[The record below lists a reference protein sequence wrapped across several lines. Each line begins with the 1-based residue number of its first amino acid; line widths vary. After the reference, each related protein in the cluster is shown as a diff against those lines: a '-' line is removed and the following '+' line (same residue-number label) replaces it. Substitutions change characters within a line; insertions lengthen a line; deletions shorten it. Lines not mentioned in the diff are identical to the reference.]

1 MPHVSCISVAYG
13 PTPELF
19 SLLESVQRHAGDIS
33 YDMTVVTQPS
43 DGGSMAEEISRRAPW
58 VRVNALETNIGF
70 GPANNLAISQ
80 ATGEFIALLNPDI
93 VVTEG
98 WLPPLLSA
106 LDDRAVFVAA
116 PPLLSAE
123 GRVDEAGQVMF
134 ADGGSDAI
142 GGPQW
147 PNDYEQMMFS
157 RDVDY
162 ASAACWLMRRSV
174 FLELGG
180 FDPAYAPAYFEDPDL
195 AFTAR
200 ARGLVSRLV
209 IDRPVVHVHAVASE
223 SRVALAERSRKVF
236 QSKWAEVLQSQP
248 TRLTSGEDGS
258 RARDHMCASRTLIL
272 IGDTV
277 ADTEVNSIIEKAGV
291 VAAAQPRERVAV
303 ALSPRPFVE
312 GLRRRFGRVG
322 LEMIQ
327 RSPLEVLAS
336 RREWATTVERH
347 GL

>member
-1 MPHVSCISVAYG
+1 MPHVSCISVTYG
-13 PTPELF
+13 PTPEIF
-19 SLLESVQRHAGDIS
+19 TLLESVQRHAGDIS

-58 VRVNALETNIGF
+58 VRVIALDSNIGF
-70 GPANNLAISQ
+70 GPANNLAAEQ
-80 ATGEFIALLNPDI
+80 VTGEFIALLNPDI

-98 WLPPLLSA
+98 WLPPLLST

-116 PPLLSAE
+116 PPLLSTE
-123 GRVDEAGQVMF
+123 GRIDEAGQVMF

-174 FLELGG
+174 FTSLGG

-200 ARGLVSRLV
+200 SCGLVSRLV
-209 IDRPVVHVHAVASE
+209 VDRPVVHAHAVANE
-223 SRVALAERSRKVF
+223 GRVALAERSRKIF
-236 QSKWAEVLQSQP
+236 QAKWAEVLKSQP
-248 TRLTSGEDGS
+248 KRLVHGEDGS
-258 RARDHMCASRTLIL
+258 RARDHMCASRALIL
-272 IGDTV
+272 IGDAV
-277 ADTEVNSIIEKAGV
+277 TEIEVIAIIEKAGV

-303 ALSPRPFVE
+303 ALSPRSFIE
-312 GLRRRFGRVG
+312 GLRRQFSRMG
-322 LEMIQ
+322 LEIIQ
-327 RSPLEVLAS
+327 QAPLDVLAS

-347 GL
+347 GV

>member
-1 MPHVSCISVAYG
+1 MPHVSCISVTYG
-13 PTPELF
+13 PTPEIF
-19 SLLESVQRHAGDIS
+19 ALLESVQRHAGDIS
-33 YDMTVVTQPS
+33 YDMTVVVQPS
-43 DGGSMAEEISRRAPW
+43 DEGSMAEEITRRAPW
-58 VRVNALETNIGF
+58 VRVIALETNIGF

-209 IDRPVVHVHAVASE
+209 VDRPVVHAHATATE
-223 SRVALAERSRKVF
+223 SRVALAERSRKIF
-236 QSKWAEVLQSQP
+236 QAKWADVLLSQP
-248 TRLTSGEDGS
+248 TRLVNGEDGS

-322 LEMIQ
+322 LEIFQCPLSAIDPQ
-327 RSPLEVLAS
+327 RV
-336 RREWATTVERH
+336 ATATKVERH
-347 GL
+347 GI

>member
-1 MPHVSCISVAYG
+1 MPHVSCISVTYG
-13 PTPELF
+13 PTPEIFL
-19 SLLESVQRHAGDIS
+19 LLESVQRHAGDIP

-43 DGGSMAEEISRRAPW
+43 DDGSMAEEIARRAPW
-58 VRVNALETNIGF
+58 VRVIALDSNIGF
-70 GPANNLAISQ
+70 GPANNLA
-80 ATGEFIALLNPDI
+80 AELVAGEFIALLNPDI

-98 WLPPLLSA
+98 WLPPLSA
-106 LDDRAVFVAA
+106 ALEDRSVFVAA
-116 PPLLSAE
+116 PPLLSIE

-162 ASAACWLMRRSV
+162 ASAACWLTRRSV

-200 ARGLVSRLV
+200 SRGLVSRLV
-209 IDRPVVHVHAVASE
+209 VERPVVHAHAAANE
-223 SRVALAERSRKVF
+223 SRIALAERSRKIF
-236 QSKWAEVLQSQP
+236 QAKWAEVLLSQP
-248 TRLTSGEDGS
+248 TRLASAEDGS
-258 RARDHMCASRTLIL
+258 RVRDHMCASRTLIL

-277 ADTEVNSIIEKAGV
+277 ADIEVIAIIEKAGV
-291 VAAAQPRERVAV
+291 SAAAQPRERIAV

-312 GLRRRFGRVG
+312 GLRRKQNRVG
-322 LEMIQ
+322 LEIIQ
-327 RSPLEVLAS
+327 QSPLEVLAC
-336 RREWATTVERH
+336 RREWATAVERH
-347 GL
+347 GV

>member
-1 MPHVSCISVAYG
+1 MPHVSCISVTYG
-13 PTPELF
+13 PTPEIF
-19 SLLESVQRHAGDIS
+19 ALLESVQRHAGDIS

-43 DGGSMAEEISRRAPW
+43 DEGSMAEEITQRVPW
-58 VRVNALETNIGF
+58 VRVIALDSNIGF
-70 GPANNLAISQ
+70 GPANNLAIEQ
-80 ATGEFIALLNPDI
+80 VAGEFIALLNPDI

-106 LDDRAVFVAA
+106 LDDHAVFVAA

-147 PNDYEQMMFS
+147 PHDYEQMMFS

-162 ASAACWLMRRSV
+162 ASAACWVARQSV
-174 FLELGG
+174 FQSLGG

-209 IDRPVVHVHAVASE
+209 VDRPVVHAHATATE
-223 SRVALAERSRKVF
+223 GRVALAERSRKTF
-236 QSKWAEVLQSQP
+236 QKKWAAELLSQP
-248 TRLTSGEDGS
+248 TRLANGEDGS
-258 RARDHMCASRTLIL
+258 RVRDHMCGSRTLIL
-272 IGDTV
+272 IGDSV
-277 ADTEVNSIIEKAGV
+277 VEAE
-291 VAAAQPRERVAV
+291 VAAIVETAGHSALANPRDRVTV
-303 ALSPRPFVE
+303 GLSPRPFVE
-312 GLRRRFGRVG
+312 GLRRRWGRAG
-322 LEMIQ
+322 LEIIQ
-327 RSPLEVLAS
+327 CPLSAIDPQRV
-336 RREWATTVERH
+336 ATATKVERH
-347 GL
+347 GI

>member
-1 MPHVSCISVAYG
+1 MPHVSCITVTYG
-13 PTPELF
+13 PTPEIF
-19 SLLESVQRHAGDIS
+19 ALLESVQRHAGDIS
-33 YDMTVVTQPS
+33 FDMTVVTQPS
-43 DGGSMAEEISRRAPW
+43 DGGSMAEEVTRRAPW
-58 VRVNALETNIGF
+58 VRVIALDSNIGF
-70 GPANNLAISQ
+70 GPANNIA
-80 ATGEFIALLNPDI
+80 AEKVEGEFIALLNPDI

-98 WLPPLLSA
+98 WSPPLLSA

-200 ARGLVSRLV
+200 SHGLVSRLV
-209 IDRPVVHVHAVASE
+209 VDRPVVHAHATATE
-223 SRVALAERSRKVF
+223 GRVALAERSRKIF
-236 QSKWAEVLQSQP
+236 QAKWAEVLKSQP
-248 TRLTSGEDGS
+248 KRLVHGEDGA

-272 IGDTV
+272 IGDAV
-277 ADTEVNSIIEKAGV
+277 ADAEVRAIVEKAGV
-291 VAAAQPRERVAV
+291 AAAAQPRERVAV
-303 ALSPRPFVE
+303 ALSARPFVE
-312 GLRRRFGRVG
+312 GLRRRLSHVG
-322 LEMIQ
+322 LEIIQ
-327 RSPLEVLAS
+327 QSPFDVLAS

-347 GL
+347 GV

>member
-1 MPHVSCISVAYG
+1 MPHVSCITVTYG
-13 PTPELF
+13 PTPEIF
-19 SLLESVQRHAGDIS
+19 ALLEAVQRHAGDITF
-33 YDMTVVTQPS
+33 DMTVVTQPS

-58 VRVNALETNIGF
+58 VRVIALDSNIGF
-70 GPANNLAISQ
+70 GPANNLAAEQVS
-80 ATGEFIALLNPDI
+80 GEFIALLNPDI

-116 PPLLSAE
+116 PPLLSTE

-209 IDRPVVHVHAVASE
+209 VDRPVVHAHVTATE
-223 SRVALAERSRKVF
+223 GRVALAERSRKIF
-236 QSKWAEVLQSQP
+236 QAKWAEVLKSQP
-248 TRLTSGEDGS
+248 KRLVHGEDGS

-272 IGDTV
+272 IGDAV
-277 ADTEVNSIIEKAGV
+277 ADAEVRAIIEKAGV
-291 VAAAQPRERVAV
+291 AAAAQPRKRVAV
-303 ALSPRPFVE
+303 ALSPRLFIE
-312 GLRRRFGRVG
+312 GLRRQFSRMG
-322 LEMIQ
+322 LEIIQ
-327 RSPLEVLAS
+327 QAPLDVLAP
-336 RREWATTVERH
+336 RREWATSVESH
-347 GL
+347 GV

>member
-1 MPHVSCISVAYG
+1 MPHVSCISVTYG
-13 PTPELF
+13 PTPEIF
-19 SLLESVQRHAGDIS
+19 TLLESVQRHAGDIS

-43 DGGSMAEEISRRAPW
+43 DGGSMAEEISRRVPW
-58 VRVNALETNIGF
+58 VRVIALDSNIGF
-70 GPANNLAISQ
+70 GPANNLAIEQ
-80 ATGEFIALLNPDI
+80 VAGEFIALLNPDV

-106 LDDRAVFVAA
+106 LDDHAVFVAA

-147 PNDYEQMMFS
+147 PHDYEQMMFS

-209 IDRPVVHVHAVASE
+209 VDRPVVHAHAVASE
-223 SRVALAERSRKVF
+223 SRVALAECSRKIF
-236 QSKWAEVLQSQP
+236 QAKWAKVLQSQP
-248 TRLTSGEDGS
+248 KRLFHGEDGS
-258 RARDHMCASRTLIL
+258 RARDHMCDVRRLIL
-272 IGDTV
+272 IGDDV
-277 ADTEVNSIIEKAGV
+277 AESEVVPIIDAA
-291 VAAAQPRERVAV
+291 VALAVAQPRDRVCV
-303 ALSPRPFVE
+303 ALSSRPYME
-312 GLRRRFGRVG
+312 GLRRRLSRVG
-322 LEMIQ
+322 LEIIQ
-327 RSPLEVLAS
+327 QAPLEVFAS
-336 RREWATTVERH
+336 RQDWFTSIDQY
-347 GL
+347 GI

>member
-1 MPHVSCISVAYG
+1 MPHVSCISVTYG
-13 PTPELF
+13 PTPDTF
-19 SLLESVQRHAGDIS
+19 ALLESVQRHAGDIS

-58 VRVNALETNIGF
+58 VRVIALDSNIGF
-70 GPANNLAISQ
+70 GPANNLAAGQVS
-80 ATGEFIALLNPDI
+80 GEFIALLNPDI

-116 PPLLSAE
+116 PPLLSTE

-180 FDPAYAPAYFEDPDL
+180 FDPVYAPAYFEDPDL

-200 ARGLVSRLV
+200 SRGLASRLV
-209 IDRPVVHVHAVASE
+209 VDRPVVHAHAVASE
-223 SRVALAERSRKVF
+223 NHVALAERSRKIF
-236 QSKWAEVLQSQP
+236 QAKWAEVLQSQP
-248 TRLTSGEDGS
+248 KRLVHGEDGS
-258 RARDHMCASRTLIL
+258 RARDHMCASRIL
-272 IGDTV
+272 IMIGDAV
-277 ADTEVNSIIEKAGV
+277 ADAEVIAIVEKAGV
-291 VAAAQPRERVAV
+291 AAAGQPRERVAV

-312 GLRRRFGRVG
+312 GSRRRLSRMG
-322 LEMIQ
+322 LEIIQ
-327 RSPLEVLAS
+327 QAPLDVLAS
-336 RREWATTVERH
+336 RHEWATSVERH
-347 GL
+347 GV

>member
-1 MPHVSCISVAYG
+1 MPHVSCISVTYG
-13 PTPELF
+13 PTPEIF
-19 SLLESVQRHAGDIS
+19 SLLESVQRHAGDVS

-43 DGGSMAEEISRRAPW
+43 DEGSMAEEIARRAPW
-58 VRVNALETNIGF
+58 VKVIALETNIGF
-70 GPANNLAISQ
+70 GPANNLAINQ

-98 WLPPLLSA
+98 WAPPLLSA
-106 LDDRAVFVAA
+106 LDDQAVFVAA

-123 GRVDEAGQVMF
+123 GRIDEAGQVMF

-162 ASAACWLMRRSV
+162 ASAACWLMRRAV

-195 AFTAR
+195 AFMAR
-200 ARGLVSRLV
+200 SSGFVSRLV
-209 IDRPVVHVHAVASE
+209 VDRPVVHAHALATE
-223 SRVALAERSRKVF
+223 GRVALAERSRKVF
-236 QSKWAEVLQSQP
+236 QTKWADVLPSQP
-248 TRLTSGEDGS
+248 TRLVNGEDGS

-272 IGDTV
+272 IGDAV
-277 ADTEVNSIIEKAGV
+277 ADTEASAIVERAGSL
-291 VAAAQPRERVAV
+291 AAAQPRDRVCV
-303 ALSPRPFVE
+303 AMSPRPFVE
-312 GLRRRFGRVG
+312 GLRRRFASAG
-322 LEMIQ
+322 LEIIQ
-327 RSPLEVLAS
+327 QAPLDVLAS
-336 RREWATTVERH
+336 RREWSTNVERY

>member
-1 MPHVSCISVAYG
+1 
-13 PTPELF
+13 
-19 SLLESVQRHAGDIS
+19 
-33 YDMTVVTQPS
+33 
-43 DGGSMAEEISRRAPW
+43 
-58 VRVNALETNIGF
+58 
-70 GPANNLAISQ
+70 
-80 ATGEFIALLNPDI
+80 LNPDI

-98 WLPPLLSA
+98 WLRPLLSA

-116 PPLLSAE
+116 PPLLSTE
-123 GRVDEAGQVMF
+123 GRIDEAGQVMF

-162 ASAACWLMRRSV
+162 ASAACWLLRRSV

-180 FDPAYAPAYFEDPDL
+180 FDPAYAPAYFEDPEL

-209 IDRPVVHVHAVASE
+209 VDRPVAHVHTAATE
-223 SRVALAERSRKVF
+223 GRVALAERSRKVF
-236 QSKWAEVLQSQP
+236 QAKWADVLLSQP
-248 TRLTSGEDGS
+248 KRLVDGEDGA
-258 RARDHMCASRTLIL
+258 RARDHLCASRILIL
-272 IGDTV
+272 IGDAV
-277 ADTEVNSIIEKAGV
+277 ADTEVHAIVEHAGSLATV
-291 VAAAQPRERVAV
+291 QPRDRVCV

-312 GLRRRFGRVG
+312 GLRRKFSRAG
-322 LEMIQ
+322 LEIIQ
-327 RSPLEVLAS
+327 QSPHDVLAA
-336 RREWATTVERH
+336 RQTWATSIDRH

>member
-1 MPHVSCISVAYG
+1 MPHVSCITVTYG
-13 PTPELF
+13 PTPEIF
-19 SLLESVQRHAGDIS
+19 ALLESVQRHAGDIS
-33 YDMTVVTQPS
+33 FDMTVVTQPS
-43 DGGSMAEEISRRAPW
+43 DGGSMAEEVTRRAPW
-58 VRVNALETNIGF
+58 VRVIALDSNIGF
-70 GPANNLAISQ
+70 GPANNIA
-80 ATGEFIALLNPDI
+80 AEKVEGEFIALLNPDI

-98 WLPPLLSA
+98 WSPLLLSA

-200 ARGLVSRLV
+200 SHGLVSRLV
-209 IDRPVVHVHAVASE
+209 VDRPVVHAHATATE
-223 SRVALAERSRKVF
+223 GRVALAERSRKIF
-236 QSKWAEVLQSQP
+236 QAKWAEVLKSQP
-248 TRLTSGEDGS
+248 KRLVHGEDGA

-272 IGDTV
+272 IGDAV
-277 ADTEVNSIIEKAGV
+277 ADAEVRAIVEKAGV
-291 VAAAQPRERVAV
+291 AAAAQPRERVAV
-303 ALSPRPFVE
+303 ALSARPFVE
-312 GLRRRFGRVG
+312 GLRRRLSHVG
-322 LEMIQ
+322 LEIIQ
-327 RSPLEVLAS
+327 QSPFDVLAS

-347 GL
+347 GV

>member
-1 MPHVSCISVAYG
+1 MPHVSCILVTYG
-13 PTPELF
+13 PTPEIF
-19 SLLESVQRHAGDIS
+19 ALLESVQRHAGDIS

-43 DGGSMAEEISRRAPW
+43 DDGSMAEEISRRAPW
-58 VRVNALETNIGF
+58 VRVIALDSNIGF
-70 GPANNLAISQ
+70 GSANNLAIDEV
-80 ATGEFIALLNPDI
+80 AGEFIALLNPDI

-98 WLPPLLSA
+98 WLPPLLST
-106 LDDRAVFVAA
+106 LDDHAVFVAA

-200 ARGLVSRLV
+200 SRGLVSRLV
-209 IDRPVVHVHAVASE
+209 VDRPVVHAHAVASE

-236 QSKWAEVLQSQP
+236 QSKWAEVLHSQP
-248 TRLTSGEDGS
+248 TRLKSSEDGA
-258 RARDHMCASRTLIL
+258 RARDHLCASRTLIL
-272 IGDTV
+272 VGDAV
-277 ADTEVNSIIEKAGV
+277 ADTEVLAIIEKTGV

-312 GLRRRFGRVG
+312 GLRRRWGRAG
-322 LEMIQ
+322 LEIIQ
-327 RSPLEVLAS
+327 QAPLDVLAS
-336 RREWATTVERH
+336 RREWATTVERQ
-347 GL
+347 GV

>member
-1 MPHVSCISVAYG
+1 MPHVSCISVTYG
-13 PTPELF
+13 PTPEIF
-19 SLLESVQRHAGDIS
+19 ALLESVQRHAGDITF
-33 YDMTVVTQPS
+33 DMTVVTQPS
-43 DGGSMAEEISRRAPW
+43 DGGSMAEEISRRVPW
-58 VRVNALETNIGF
+58 VRVIALDSNIGF
-70 GPANNLAISQ
+70 GPANNLAAEQVS
-80 ATGEFIALLNPDI
+80 GEFIALLNPDI

-98 WLPPLLSA
+98 WLPPLLST

-116 PPLLSAE
+116 PQLLSAE

-200 ARGLVSRLV
+200 ARGLASRLV
-209 IDRPVVHVHAVASE
+209 VDRPVVHAHAVASE
-223 SRVALAERSRKVF
+223 SRVALAERSRKIF
-236 QSKWAEVLQSQP
+236 QAKWAEVLQSQP
-248 TRLTSGEDGS
+248 KRLVHGEDGS
-258 RARDHMCASRTLIL
+258 RARDHLCASRTLIL

-277 ADTEVNSIIEKAGV
+277 ADTEVIAIVEKAGHS
-291 VAAAQPRERVAV
+291 AV
-303 ALSPRPFVE
+303 ANPRDRFTVVLSPRPFVE
-312 GLRRRFGRVG
+312 GLRRRWSRSGLEIIQCPLAIIDPQRVATATKIERVG
-322 LEMIQ
+322 
-327 RSPLEVLAS
+327 V
-336 RREWATTVERH
+336 
-347 GL
+347 

>member
-1 MPHVSCISVAYG
+1 MPHVSCITVTYG

-33 YDMTVVTQPS
+33 FDMTVVTQPS
-43 DGGSMAEEISRRAPW
+43 DGGSMADEVSRRAPW
-58 VRVNALETNIGF
+58 VRVIALDSNIGF
-70 GPANNLAISQ
+70 GLANNLAVKQ
-80 ATGEFIALLNPDI
+80 VEGEFIALLNPDI

-98 WLPPLLSA
+98 WLPPLLST
-106 LDDRAVFVAA
+106 LGDRAVFVAA

-123 GRVDEAGQVMF
+123 GRVEEAGQVMF
-134 ADGGSDAI
+134 ADGGSDAV

-180 FDPAYAPAYFEDPDL
+180 FDPAYAPAYFEDSDL
-195 AFTAR
+195 ALTVR

-209 IDRPVVHVHAVASE
+209 VDRPVVHAHVTANE
-223 SRVALAERSRKVF
+223 SRVALAERSRKIF
-236 QSKWAEVLQSQP
+236 QAKWAEVLLSQP
-248 TRLTSGEDGS
+248 KRLVNGEDGS

-272 IGDTV
+272 IGDAV
-277 ADTEVNSIIEKAGV
+277 ADAEVRAIVEKAGV
-291 VAAAQPRERVAV
+291 AAAAQPRERVAV

-312 GLRRRFGRVG
+312 GLRRQFSRMG
-322 LEMIQ
+322 LEIIQ
-327 RSPLEVLAS
+327 QAPLDVLAS
-336 RREWATTVERH
+336 RGEWATTVERH

>member
-1 MPHVSCISVAYG
+1 MPHVSCISVTYG
-13 PTPELF
+13 PTPEIFL
-19 SLLESVQRHAGDIS
+19 LLESVQRHAGDIP

-43 DGGSMAEEISRRAPW
+43 DDGSMAEEIARRAPW
-58 VRVNALETNIGF
+58 VRVIALDSNIGF
-70 GPANNLAISQ
+70 GPANNLA
-80 ATGEFIALLNPDI
+80 AELVAGEFIALLNPDI

-98 WLPPLLSA
+98 WLPPLSA
-106 LDDRAVFVAA
+106 ALEDLAVFVAA
-116 PPLLSAE
+116 PPLLSIE

-162 ASAACWLMRRSV
+162 ASAACWLTRRSV

-200 ARGLVSRLV
+200 SRGLVSRLV
-209 IDRPVVHVHAVASE
+209 VERPVVHAHAAANE
-223 SRVALAERSRKVF
+223 SRIALAERSRKIF
-236 QSKWAEVLQSQP
+236 QAKWAEVLKSQP
-248 TRLTSGEDGS
+248 KRLVHGEDGA
-258 RARDHMCASRTLIL
+258 RARDHMCSSRTLIL
-272 IGDTV
+272 IGNAVTE
-277 ADTEVNSIIEKAGV
+277 TEVIAIIEKAGV
-291 VAAAQPRERVAV
+291 AAAAQPRERVAV

-312 GLRRRFGRVG
+312 GLRRRFNRMS
-322 LEMIQ
+322 LEIIQ
-327 RSPLEVLAS
+327 RSPHDVLAS
-336 RREWATTVERH
+336 RREWATSVERH
-347 GL
+347 GV

>member
-58 VRVNALETNIGF
+58 VRVIALETNIGF

-106 LDDRAVFVAA
+106 LDDSAVFVAA

-200 ARGLVSRLV
+200 ARGWVSRLV
-209 IDRPVVHVHAVASE
+209 VDRPVVHAHAIASE
-223 SRVALAERSRKVF
+223 SRVALAERSRKIF
-236 QSKWAEVLQSQP
+236 QAKWAEVLQSQP
-248 TRLTSGEDGS
+248 TRLKSGEDGS

-272 IGDTV
+272 IGDAVTE
-277 ADTEVNSIIEKAGV
+277 TEVIAIIEKAGV

-303 ALSPRPFVE
+303 AFSPRPFVE

>member
-1 MPHVSCISVAYG
+1 MPHVSCISVTYG
-13 PTPELF
+13 PTPEIFL
-19 SLLESVQRHAGDIS
+19 LLESVQRHAGDIP

-43 DGGSMAEEISRRAPW
+43 DDGSMAEEIARRAPW
-58 VRVNALETNIGF
+58 VRVIALDSNIGF
-70 GPANNLAISQ
+70 GPANNLA
-80 ATGEFIALLNPDI
+80 AELVAGEFIALLNPDI

-98 WLPPLLSA
+98 WLPPLSA
-106 LDDRAVFVAA
+106 ALEDRSVFVAA
-116 PPLLSAE
+116 PPLLSIE

-180 FDPAYAPAYFEDPDL
+180 FDPAYAPAYFEDSDL

-200 ARGLVSRLV
+200 SRGLVSRLV
-209 IDRPVVHVHAVASE
+209 VDRPVVHAHAVANE
-223 SRVALAERSRKVF
+223 GRVALAERSRKIF
-236 QSKWAEVLQSQP
+236 QAKWAEVLKSQP
-248 TRLTSGEDGS
+248 KRLVHGEDGA
-258 RARDHMCASRTLIL
+258 RARDHMCSSRTLIL
-272 IGDTV
+272 IGNAVTE
-277 ADTEVNSIIEKAGV
+277 TEVIAIIEKAGV
-291 VAAAQPRERVAV
+291 AAAAQPRERVAV

-312 GLRRRFGRVG
+312 GLRRRFNRMS
-322 LEMIQ
+322 LEIIQ
-327 RSPLEVLAS
+327 RSPHDVLAS
-336 RREWATTVERH
+336 RREWATSIERH
-347 GL
+347 GV

>member
-1 MPHVSCISVAYG
+1 VSCISVTYG
-13 PTPELF
+13 PTPEIF
-19 SLLESVQRHAGDIS
+19 SLLESVQRHAGDVS

-43 DGGSMAEEISRRAPW
+43 DEGSMAEEIARRAPW
-58 VRVNALETNIGF
+58 VKVIALETNIGF
-70 GPANNLAISQ
+70 GLANNLAINQ

-98 WLPPLLSA
+98 WAPPLLSA
-106 LDDRAVFVAA
+106 LDDQAVFVAA

-123 GRVDEAGQVMF
+123 GRIDEAGQVMF

-162 ASAACWLMRRSV
+162 ASAACWLMRRAV

-195 AFTAR
+195 AFMAR
-200 ARGLVSRLV
+200 SSGFVSRLV
-209 IDRPVVHVHAVASE
+209 VDRPVVHAHALATE
-223 SRVALAERSRKVF
+223 GRVALAERSRKVF
-236 QSKWAEVLQSQP
+236 QTKWADVLPSQP
-248 TRLTSGEDGS
+248 TRLVNGEDGS

-272 IGDTV
+272 IGDAV
-277 ADTEVNSIIEKAGV
+277 ADTEASAIVERAGSL
-291 VAAAQPRERVAV
+291 AAAQPRDRVCV
-303 ALSPRPFVE
+303 AMSPRPFVE
-312 GLRRRFGRVG
+312 GLRRRFASAG
-322 LEMIQ
+322 LEIIQ
-327 RSPLEVLAS
+327 QAPLDVLAS
-336 RREWATTVERH
+336 RREWSTNVERY

>member
-1 MPHVSCISVAYG
+1 MPHVSCISVTYG
-13 PTPELF
+13 PTPEIF
-19 SLLESVQRHAGDIS
+19 ALLESVRRHAGDIS

-43 DGGSMAEEISRRAPW
+43 DEGSMGEEISRRAPW
-58 VRVNALETNIGF
+58 VNVIARDSNIGF
-70 GPANNLAISQ
+70 GSANNLAVEQVS
-80 ATGEFIALLNPDI
+80 GDFIALLNPDI

-98 WLPPLLSA
+98 WLPPLLLA
-106 LDDRAVFVAA
+106 HDDRAVFVAA

-209 IDRPVVHVHAVASE
+209 VDRPVVHAHVTAAE
-223 SRVALAERSRKVF
+223 GRVALAERSRKVF
-236 QSKWAEVLQSQP
+236 QSKWAEGLKSQP
-248 TRLTSGEDGS
+248 SRLVNGEDGS
-258 RARDHMCASRTLIL
+258 RARDHMCSSRTLIL
-272 IGDTV
+272 IGDAV
-277 ADTEVNSIIEKAGV
+277 ADAEVRAFVEKAGV
-291 VAAAQPRERVAV
+291 AAAAQPRERVAV
-303 ALSPRPFVE
+303 ALSPRPFIE
-312 GLRRRFGRVG
+312 GLRRQFSRMG
-322 LEMIQ
+322 LEIIQ
-327 RSPLEVLAS
+327 QAPLDVLAS

-347 GL
+347 GV

>member
-1 MPHVSCISVAYG
+1 MPHVSCISVTYG
-13 PTPELF
+13 PTPEIF

-43 DGGSMAEEISRRAPW
+43 DESSMAEEITRRAPW
-58 VRVNALETNIGF
+58 VRVIALDSNIGF
-70 GPANNLAISQ
+70 GPANNIAAEQ
-80 ATGEFIALLNPDI
+80 VTGEFIALLNPDV

-116 PPLLSAE
+116 PPLLSAHGYVE
-123 GRVDEAGQVMF
+123 EVGQVMF
-134 ADGGSDAI
+134 ADGGSDAV

-147 PNDYEQMMFS
+147 PNNYEQMMFS

-162 ASAACWLMRRSV
+162 ASAACWLMRRVV
-174 FLELGG
+174 FRELGG

-200 ARGLVSRLV
+200 SRGLVSRLV
-209 IDRPVVHVHAVASE
+209 VDRPVVHAHVVANE
-223 SRVALAERSRKVF
+223 SRVALAERSRKIF
-236 QSKWAEVLQSQP
+236 QEKWVDVLSSQP
-248 TRLTSGEDGS
+248 KRLVDGEDS
-258 RARDHMCASRTLIL
+258 ARARDHMCTSRTLIL
-272 IGDTV
+272 IGD
-277 ADTEVNSIIEKAGV
+277 AFMDTEVIAIIEKAGV
-291 VAAAQPRERVAV
+291 AAAAQPRDRVCV

-312 GLRRRFGRVG
+312 GLRRKFSRAG
-322 LEMIQ
+322 LEIIQ
-327 RSPLEVLAS
+327 QAPPDVLAS

-347 GL
+347 GV

>member
-1 MPHVSCISVAYG
+1 MPHVSCISVTYG
-13 PTPELF
+13 PTPEIF
-19 SLLESVQRHAGDIS
+19 ALLESVQRHAGDIS

-58 VRVNALETNIGF
+58 VHVIALDSNIGF
-70 GPANNLAISQ
+70 GPANNLAIEQ
-80 ATGEFIALLNPDI
+80 AVGEFIALLNPDI

-106 LDDRAVFVAA
+106 LDDHAVFVAA
-116 PPLLSAE
+116 PPLLSTE

-200 ARGLVSRLV
+200 TRGLVSRLV
-209 IDRPVVHVHAVASE
+209 VDRPVVHAHAAATE
-223 SRVALAERSRKVF
+223 SRVTLAERSRKIF
-236 QSKWAEVLQSQP
+236 QTKWAAELLSQP
-248 TRLTSGEDGS
+248 TRLVNGEDGS
-258 RARDHMCASRTLIL
+258 RVRDHLCPSRTLIL

-277 ADTEVNSIIEKAGV
+277 ADIEVVAIIEKAGV
-291 VAAAQPRERVAV
+291 SAAAQPRERIAV

-312 GLRRRFGRVG
+312 GLRRRWGRAG
-322 LEMIQ
+322 LEIFQCPLSAIDPQ
-327 RSPLEVLAS
+327 RV
-336 RREWATTVERH
+336 ATATKVERH
-347 GL
+347 GI

>member
-1 MPHVSCISVAYG
+1 MPLVSCISVTYG
-13 PTPELF
+13 PTPEIF

-33 YDMTVVTQPS
+33 YDMTVVAQPS
-43 DGGSMAEEISRRAPW
+43 DDGSMAEEISRRAPW
-58 VRVNALETNIGF
+58 VRVIALDSNIGF
-70 GPANNLAISQ
+70 GPANNLSIDQ
-80 ATGEFIALLNPDI
+80 AAGDFIALLNPDI

-98 WLPPLLSA
+98 WLSPLLSA

-142 GGPQW
+142 GGAQW

-200 ARGLVSRLV
+200 ARGLLSRLV
-209 IDRPVVHVHAVASE
+209 VDRPVVHAHAVASE
-223 SRVALAERSRKVF
+223 SRVALAERSRKIF
-236 QSKWAEVLQSQP
+236 QAKWTAVLKSQP
-248 TRLTSGEDGS
+248 TRLKSGEDGA
-258 RARDHMCASRTLIL
+258 RVRDHMCASRTLIL
-272 IGDTV
+272 IGDSVVEAEV
-277 ADTEVNSIIEKAGV
+277 AAIVEKAGV
-291 VAAAQPRERVAV
+291 TAAAHPRERVAV
-303 ALSPRPFVE
+303 AVSPRPFVE
-312 GLRRRFGRVG
+312 GLRRRFSRMG
-322 LEMIQ
+322 LEIIQ
-327 RSPLEVLAS
+327 QAPLDVLAS
-336 RREWATTVERH
+336 RREWATSVERH
-347 GL
+347 GV

>member
-1 MPHVSCISVAYG
+1 MPHVSCISVTYG
-13 PTPELF
+13 PTPEIF
-19 SLLESVQRHAGDIS
+19 SLLESVQRHTGDVS

-43 DGGSMAEEISRRAPW
+43 DKGSMAEEIAHRAPW
-58 VRVNALETNIGF
+58 VKVIALETNIGF

-98 WLPPLLSA
+98 WVPPLLSA
-106 LDDRAVFVAA
+106 LDDQAVFVAA

-123 GRVDEAGQVMF
+123 GRVDEVGQVMF

-162 ASAACWLMRRSV
+162 ASAACWLMRRAV

-200 ARGLVSRLV
+200 SSGFVSRLV
-209 IDRPVVHVHAVASE
+209 VDRPVVHAHALATE
-223 SRVALAERSRKVF
+223 SRVVLAERSRKVF
-236 QSKWAEVLQSQP
+236 QTKWADVLPSQP
-248 TRLTSGEDGS
+248 TRLVNGEDGS

-272 IGDTV
+272 IGDAV
-277 ADTEVNSIIEKAGV
+277 ADNEASAIVERAGSL
-291 VAAAQPRERVAV
+291 AAAQPRDRVCV
-303 ALSPRPFVE
+303 AMSPRPFVE
-312 GLRRRFGRVG
+312 GLRRRFASAG
-322 LEMIQ
+322 LEIIQ
-327 RSPLEVLAS
+327 QAPLDVFAS
-336 RREWATTVERH
+336 RREWPTNVERH

>member
-1 MPHVSCISVAYG
+1 MPRVSCITVTYG
-13 PTPELF
+13 PTPEIF

-33 YDMTVVTQPS
+33 FDMTVVTQPS
-43 DGGSMAEEISRRAPW
+43 DEGSMAEEIARRAPW
-58 VRVNALETNIGF
+58 VRVISLDSNIGF
-70 GPANNLAISQ
+70 GPANNLAVEQ
-80 ATGEFIALLNPDI
+80 VEGEFVAFLNPDI
-93 VVTEG
+93 IVTEG

-106 LDDRAVFVAA
+106 LEDHAVFVAA
-116 PPLLSAE
+116 PPLLSTE
-123 GRVDEAGQVMF
+123 GRVSEAGQVMF
-134 ADGGSDAI
+134 VDGGSDAI

-162 ASAACWLMRRSV
+162 ASAACWLTRRSV
-174 FLELGG
+174 FRSLGG

-200 ARGLVSRLV
+200 SRGLVSRLV
-209 IDRPVVHVHAVASE
+209 VDRPVVHAHVIATE
-223 SRVALAERSRKVF
+223 SRVVLAERSRKVF
-236 QSKWAEVLQSQP
+236 QAKRADVLPSQP
-248 TRLTSGEDGS
+248 NRLINGEDGS

-272 IGDTV
+272 VGDAV
-277 ADTEVNSIIEKAGV
+277 IDTEVIAIIEKAGV
-291 VAAAQPRERVAV
+291 VAASQPRDRVCV

-322 LEMIQ
+322 LEIIQ
-327 RSPLEVLAS
+327 QSPHDLLAL
-336 RREWATTVERH
+336 RLDWATNIERH